1 MNPTIE
7 QQVIEAIRVLLETK
21 QMQVLSYVKEISRTE
36 AEETE
41 QPRPK
46 KRKLLEKLEA
56 LMKELPPDA
65 FEGYPTDG
73 SLNHDHYLYGSRKR
87 EAE

>member
-7 QQVIEAIRVLLETK
+7 QQVIEAIRVLPETK
-21 QMQVLSYVKEISRTE
+21 LLQVLSYVKQISQIE
-36 AEETE
+36 VDEEK
-41 QPRPK
+41 RPK

-73 SLNHDHYLYGSRKR
+73 SLNHDHYLYGSPKR
-87 EAE
+87 EEK